1 MTTGTSRPPPADGCY
16 AAAALEDV
24 DSAFRRIV
32 AGVGA
37 VAGTELLPPAA
48 ALGRV
53 AAEDVRTAVSLPP
66 FDHSAVDGYGLRAAD
81 AAREWSRLRLAGR
94 VRAGAAGTGR
104 ATGPGEAVRL
114 LTGAAVPPGIAA
126 VVFEERCRLS
136 DGTVAVAGPVPLG
149 ANIRRE
155 GEDVA
160 RGEVVVDAGTVLDA
174 RHLALL
180 AAAGVARARVARRV
194 RVAVLSNGDELRE
207 PGESLDPG
215 TIHDSNRPMLLAL
228 LARPWVEP
236 IDAGLHRDDRDA
248 LAGTLD
254 AAAAGA
260 DAVVCSGGAS
270 GSDADHVLAA
280 IRARGGEACGV
291 RLALKP
297 GKPLVAG
304 RLRGTPILGLPGN
317 PVAAMV
323 NFLLFGRPL
332 LLALAGAAAARPA
345 GEAAVAAEPM
355 SHAAGRR
362 EFLPARVVGREP
374 DGRARLAKLGRGGSA
389 RLRPL
394 ALADGLAE
402 VAPDRAEVAAGDALR
417 FHAFAA
423 AFAT

>member
-1 MTTGTSRPPPADGCY
+1 MSLPVDRASPADCY
-16 AAAALEDV
+16 ATSPLEDV
-24 DSAFRRIV
+24 DATFARIV
-32 AGVGA
+32 ATARA
-37 VAGTELLPPAA
+37 VAGTEPLPAA
-48 ALGRV
+48 AAAGRV
-53 AAEDVRTAVSLPP
+53 AAEDVRTVVPLPP
-66 FDHSAVDGYGLRAAD
+66 FDHSAVDGYGLGASD
-81 AAREWSRLRLAGR
+81 AAREGCRLRLADH
-94 VRAGAAGTGR
+94 VRAGAAGVRR
-104 ATGPGEAVRL
+104 ATASGEAVRL
-114 LTGAAVPPGIAA
+114 LTGAAVPPGVAA
-126 VVFEERCRLS
+126 VVFEERCRRTG
-136 DGTVAVAGPVPLG
+136 DTVSLAGPVPLG

-180 AAAGVARARVARRV
+180 AAAGVTSVRVARRV

-207 PGESLDPG
+207 PGERLGFG

-228 LARPWVEP
+228 LARPWVEA
-236 IDAGLHRDDRDA
+236 IDAGLHRDDPDA

-254 AAAAGA
+254 AAASRA

-280 IRARGGEACGV
+280 IRASGGEARGV

-297 GKPLVAG
+297 GKPLVVG
-304 RLRGTPILGLPGN
+304 RLRGVPVLGLPGN

-332 LLALAGAAAARPA
+332 LLALAGAGAARPA
-345 GEAAVAAEPM
+345 GESAVAAEPIP
-355 SHAAGRR
+355 HAAGRR

-402 VAPDRAEVAAGDALR
+402 VAPDRGDVATGDAVR
-417 FHAFAA
+417 FHPFAA
-423 AFAT
+423 AFAA